1 MRRDPIPAYFR
12 IYQVLRERIAS
23 GIYKVGTQLPTDHE
37 IMTEFAVSRHTAR
50 SAVEEL
56 VARHLVTR
64 FPGRG
69 SFVQEIEPGRATDWS
84 AQALEDLQI
93 RAAEADFKLDKI
105 DLVDTSE
112 VPHAAAV
119 LQLRPAD
126 KVMRIAWSRVR
137 TEGPIAYCVAHLA
150 QELATRLP
158 PDLADRLATSR
169 TIPLIEK
176 HCDVRAFRVQQV
188 SLAIAA
194 DETMARHLDVA
205 PGAPLLLLQR
215 TYFDIEGR
223 PIYYSDLYTRSDRYQ
238 QKVELFRHRQN
249 VSLSRF
255 APANEEDAA

>member
-1 MRRDPIPAYFR
+1 MRRDPIPAYYR
-12 IYQVLRERIAS
+12 IYQVLRERITA
-23 GIYKVGTQLPTDHE
+23 GTYKVGTQLPTDNE

-69 SFVQEIEPGRATDWS
+69 SFVQEIEPGKATDWS

-93 RAAEADFKLDKI
+93 RAAEADFRLDKI
-105 DLVDTSE
+105 EHVDASE
-112 VPHAAAV
+112 APHPAAMLQVPTDA
-119 LQLRPAD
+119 

-137 TEGPIAYCVAHLA
+137 ADGPIAYCAAHLA
-150 QELATRLP
+150 QDLAARLP
-158 PDLADRLATSR
+158 EDLADQLNTSR
-169 TIPLIEK
+169 VIPLIEK

-194 DETMARHLDVA
+194 DEALAHRLDVA

-223 PIYYSDLYTRSDRYQ
+223 PIYYSDLFVRSDRYL
-238 QKVELFRHRQN
+238 QKIELFRHRQN
-249 VSLSRF
+249 VALSRF
-255 APANEEDAA
+255 SDEEDEA

>member
-1 MRRDPIPAYFR
+1 MRRDPIPAYYR
-12 IYQVLRERIAS
+12 IYQVLRERITA
-23 GIYKVGTQLPTDHE
+23 GTYKVGTQLPTDNE

-69 SFVQEIEPGRATDWS
+69 SFVQEIEPGKAVDWS

-93 RAAEADFKLDKI
+93 RAAEADFRLDRI
-105 DLVDTSE
+105 EHVDASQAPHPAAMLLV
-112 VPHAAAV
+112 
-119 LQLRPAD
+119 PATD

-137 TEGPIAYCVAHLA
+137 SDGPIAYCAAHLA
-150 QELATRLP
+150 
-158 PDLADRLATSR
+158 PDLAARLPLDFADQLNTSR
-169 TIPLIEK
+169 VIPLIEK

-194 DETMARHLDVA
+194 DEALAQRLDVA

-223 PIYYSDLYTRSDRYQ
+223 PIYYSDLYVRSDRYL
-238 QKVELFRHRQN
+238 QKIELFRHRQN
-249 VSLSRF
+249 VALSRF
-255 APANEEDAA
+255 SDEEDEA

>member
-1 MRRDPIPAYFR
+1 MRRDPIPAYYR

-69 SFVQEIEPGRATDWS
+69 SFVQEVEPGKATDWS

-93 RAAEADFKLDKI
+93 RAAEAGFMLDRI
-105 DLVDTSE
+105 EHVDASE
-112 VPHAAAV
+112 TPHAAAM
-119 LQLRPAD
+119 LQVATPD

-137 TEGPIAYCVAHLA
+137 ADGPIAYCAAHLS
-150 QELATRLP
+150 QDLAARLP
-158 PDLADRLATSR
+158 ADFADQLNTSR

-194 DETMARHLDVA
+194 DEATARRLDVA

-223 PIYYSDLYTRSDRYQ
+223 PIYYSDLFIRSDRYL
-238 QKVELFRHRQN
+238 QKIELFRHRQN
-249 VSLSRF
+249 VALSRF
-255 APANEEDAA
+255 SDEEDEA